1 MRAAAMMI
9 VLAVGAS
16 DGGAL
21 SVVQAHCSSDT
32 KQSAYKVAA
41 AFACGEGEAEASRW
55 TTGRA
60 GEEQCSVIE
69 RRRKRSGVRKTGE
82 ARESQWVSEG
92 GYCLHRANQNQPFQH
107 TLPLGPF
114 TDQHTRVVEAYAQV
128 AHMYAYARVRVIPS
142 K

>member
-60 GEEQCSVIE
+60 GGGTVQRNREKEEEIRSEEDRGSE
-69 RRRKRSGVRKTGE
+69 RITVGIRG
-82 ARESQWVSEG
+82 WVLST
-92 GYCLHRANQNQPFQH
+92 Q
-107 TLPLGPF
+107 
-114 TDQHTRVVEAYAQV
+114 
-128 AHMYAYARVRVIPS
+128 S
-142 K
+142 